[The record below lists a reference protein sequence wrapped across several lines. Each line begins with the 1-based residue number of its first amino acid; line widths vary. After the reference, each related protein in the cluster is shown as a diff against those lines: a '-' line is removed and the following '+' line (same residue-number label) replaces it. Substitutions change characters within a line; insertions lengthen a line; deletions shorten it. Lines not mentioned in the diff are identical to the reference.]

1 MIKEYLVPVGL
12 SKDGS
17 MLLTPILN
25 EILLKYIA
33 LNLNQV
39 KSKQKIKE
47 TMLYFFIH
55 RFVASAF

>member
-1 MIKEYLVPVGL
+1 MIKEYFVPVGL